1 MFKKFYFPLVILSLS
16 VAISCEKR
24 VVEVR
29 YAPVLFD
36 IIAPDSLEKGSPDS
50 SYIAISAF
58 DPDGL
63 DNIDSVYYMVIRP
76 DSTSNGIR
84 FLMHDDGANGDST
97 ANDGCYTYIIPSP
110 LPTSQ
115 SGDYTFTF
123 YAYDKQE
130 DRSNTPSQII
140 TAY

>member
-1 MFKKFYFPLVILSLS
+1 MLTKFSFSAAILSIL
-16 VAISCEKR
+16 VAISCEKK
-24 VVEVR
+24 VIDVR
-29 YAPVLFD
+29 YGPVLFD
-36 IIAPDSLEKGSPDS
+36 LVAPDSLEKGSPDS
-50 SYIAISAF
+50 SYLAVNAF

-63 DNIDSVYYMVIRP
+63 DDIDSVYYMVTRP

-130 DRSNTPSQII
+130 NRSNTPSQII